1 MLLSFDNKNLSFLL
15 SIGIILSFILESLE
29 NIVNI
34 LSLSF
39 LDDDDIDNNDLCSL
53 LLLTL

>member
-15 SIGIILSFILESLE
+15 SIGIILSFILESLD

-39 LDDDDIDNNDLCSL
+39 LDDDSDNNDLCSL
-53 LLLTL
+53 